1 MVSMN
6 WRRFLWR
13 VRCPVTGSRPSL
25 SVVAVQC
32 ERWMLP
38 SPFDCFSL
46 RLPQL
51 FRSQFLFQS
60 FLFLLS
66 FLQVG
71 RRCQVYELIGCGLI
85 LLDALSLPVH
95 LLKRQQGKSVPQT
108 SSFPEPLR
116 SHRKISFYP

>member
-1 MVSMN
+1 M
-6 WRRFLWR
+6 RCTR
-13 VRCPVTGSRPSL
+13 VKCGDGWLADISAGTPTRKSAVINSNLVTGSSL
-25 SVVAVQC
+25 SVVAVQF

-71 RRCQVYELIGCGLI
+71 RRCQVYELIGSGLI

-95 LLKRQQGKSVPQT
+95 LSKPQQGKSVP
-108 SSFPEPLR
+108 
-116 SHRKISFYP
+116 